1 MAEIDHMAQTKVLRP
16 PAPAPAP
23 AHPIT
28 ADQLLELEERQRTL
42 FNEQDNGP
50 ARIRTGCQEIDEY
63 VLCAGKAQSNGGFE
77 RGIVVGLS
85 AADGDE
91 SIGSRVITLNL
102 IASVLLQH
110 IDLVNVIQNSQS
122 ESTNKIKPKVVV
134 IDATGSFNLPLLVK
148 ILRSRLLKR
157 RREMRSRDDS
167 TMNINSGHN
176 ADESTEIDIQKE
188 VNALL
193 ELVAISRVFDIEG
206 LWEVLSELGQPHDL
220 SRNNGDDQEIP
231 TIIPPRTS
239 KPVEG
244 KAEPLHKIPD
254 EICDSEEED
263 IELTPPP
270 PPPSP
275 PPPVKPTTPTPSST
289 ETTPEILI
297 IDSMHHLISHLFTHS
312 EKVSAHNLLSLL
324 SQTLHTLT
332 HTHNILTILH
342 NSTLPTKSH
351 FAIPHP
357 SRQPQPPHPHPHPP
371 PPPPPTIQ
379 SIFPSPSQKPS
390 LGRIFDDFLNLHILI
405 SKLPKKREDAE
416 LLYCRDDNTFTS
428 RVGNEE
434 VAYSF
439 VFEVLRD
446 ECPVLG
452 GERKLGRR
460 FGDREQRWGVFEMG
474 GGVEGWF

>member
-1 MAEIDHMAQTKVLRP
+1 MVEIDHTAQTEVLYT

-50 ARIRTGCQEIDEY
+50 ARIRTGCQEIDDY
-63 VLCAGKAQSNGGFE
+63 VLCAGKDRLDGGFE

-91 SIGSRVITLNL
+91 STSSRVISLNL

-110 IDLVNVIQNSQS
+110 IDLVNVIQKSQS
-122 ESTNKIKPKVVV
+122 ESGNTTKPKVVV
-134 IDATGSFNLPLLVK
+134 IDTIGSFNLPLLVK

-157 RREMRSRDDS
+157 RYEMRSRDDV
-167 TMNINSGHN
+167 TMNLNDGHIT
-176 ADESTEIDIQKE
+176 DEIDIQKE

-206 LWEVLSELGQPHDL
+206 LWEVLSELGRPNDQPI
-220 SRNNGDDQEIP
+220 NNGADQEIP
-231 TIIPPRTS
+231 IIIPSRTS

-244 KAEPLHKIPD
+244 EAEPLHKIPD

-270 PPPSP
+270 PPP
-275 PPPVKPTTPTPSST
+275 VKPTAPTPSST
-289 ETTPEILI
+289 ETSPEILI
-297 IDSMHHLISHLFTHS
+297 IDSMHYLISHLFTHS

-324 SQTLHTLT
+324 SRTLHTLT
-332 HTHNILTILH
+332 HTQNILTILH
-342 NSTLPTKSH
+342 NTTISTKSN
-351 FAIPHP
+351 FANQKP
-357 SRQPQPPHPHPHPP
+357 SRHPLPP
-371 PPPPPTIQ
+371 PPLPIIQ
-379 SIFPSPSQKPS
+379 SIFSSTAHKPS
-390 LGRIFDDFLNLHILI
+390 LGRIFDDFLDLHIMI

-416 LLYCRDDNTFTS
+416 ILYCRDDTPYF
-428 RVGNEE
+428 GNED

-439 VFEVLRD
+439 LFEVLRD

-452 GERKLGRR
+452 GDRKLGRK

-474 GGVEGWF
+474 DGEGGVEGCF

>member
-1 MAEIDHMAQTKVLRP
+1 MAEIDHMAQKEVSHP
-16 PAPAPAP
+16 PAPAR
-23 AHPIT
+23 PIT
-28 ADQLLELEERQRTL
+28 ADQLLDLEERQRTL
-42 FNEQDNGP
+42 FNEKDNGP
-50 ARIRTGCQEIDEY
+50 ARIKTGCQEIDEY
-63 VLCAGKAQSNGGFE
+63 VLCAAKDQSNGGFE

-91 SIGSRVITLNL
+91 SIGSRVISLNL

-110 IDLVNVIQNSQS
+110 IDLVNVIQKSQS
-122 ESTNKIKPKVVV
+122 ESGNTTKPKVVV
-134 IDATGSFNLPLLVK
+134 IDTTGSFNLPLLVK

-157 RREMRSRDDS
+157 RYEMRSKDDI
-167 TMNINSGHN
+167 TMNLNDGQN
-176 ADESTEIDIQKE
+176 TDESVEIDTQKE

-206 LWEVLSELGQPHDL
+206 LWEVLSELGQPNDL
-220 SRNNGDDQEIP
+220 SRNDGGDQEIP
-231 TIIPPRTS
+231 ITIPSRTS
-239 KPVEG
+239 NPVEG
-244 KAEPLHKIPD
+244 KAEQLHKIPD

-270 PPPSP
+270 PPP
-275 PPPVKPTTPTPSST
+275 VKPTAPLPSST

-324 SQTLHTLT
+324 SRTLHTLT
-332 HTHNILTILH
+332 HTQNILTILH
-342 NSTLPTKSH
+342 NTTISTKSN
-351 FAIPHP
+351 FTTQQP
-357 SRQPQPPHPHPHPP
+357 SRQPPPPNLHPH

-379 SIFPSPSQKPS
+379 SIFTSTAQKPS
-390 LGRIFDDFLNLHILI
+390 LGRIFDDFLNLHIMI

-416 LLYCRDDNTFTS
+416 IFYCRDGTTS
-428 RVGNEE
+428 HFGNED
-434 VAYSF
+434 VACSF

-452 GERKLGRR
+452 GDRKLGRR
-460 FGDREQRWGVFEMG
+460 FGDREQRWGFLRWGMGMG
-474 GGVEGWF
+474 GGVEGCF

>member
-1 MAEIDHMAQTKVLRP
+1 MAQIDHTAQTEVLHP
-16 PAPAPAP
+16 PAPAPAPAP

-42 FNEQDNGP
+42 FNEKDNGQ

-63 VLCAGKAQSNGGFE
+63 VLCAGKDQSNGGFE

-91 SIGSRVITLNL
+91 STGSRVISLNL
-102 IASVLLQH
+102 IASVLLQN
-110 IDLVNVIQNSQS
+110 IDLVNTIQKSQS
-122 ESTNKIKPKVVV
+122 ESRNTIKPKAVV
-134 IDATGSFNLPLLVK
+134 IDTTGSFSLPLLVK

-157 RREMRSRDDS
+157 RYEMRSRDDI
-167 TMNINSGHN
+167 TMNLNDGH
-176 ADESTEIDIQKE
+176 STDEIDTQKE

-206 LWEVLSELGQPHDL
+206 LWEVLSELGRPNDQP
-220 SRNNGDDQEIP
+220 RNNRGDQEIP
-231 TIIPPRTS
+231 TITPSRTS
-239 KPVEG
+239 KSIEG
-244 KAEPLHKIPD
+244 EAETLHKMPD

-270 PPPSP
+270 PPPA
-275 PPPVKPTTPTPSST
+275 KPTTPPPSST
-289 ETTPEILI
+289 ETSPEILI
-297 IDSMHHLISHLFTHS
+297 IDSMHYLISHLFTHS

-324 SQTLHTLT
+324 SRTLHTLT
-332 HTHNILTILH
+332 HTQNILTILH
-342 NSTLPTKSH
+342 NTTISTKSN
-351 FAIPHP
+351 FINQQP
-357 SRQPQPPHPHPHPP
+357 SRQPPPPP

-379 SIFPSPSQKPS
+379 SIFNSTAQKPS
-390 LGRIFDDFLNLHILI
+390 LGRIFDDFLHLHIMI

-416 LLYCRDDNTFTS
+416 ILYCRDDTS
-428 RVGNEE
+428 HFGNED

-452 GERKLGRR
+452 GDRKLGRR

-474 GGVEGWF
+474 GEGWS

>member
-1 MAEIDHMAQTKVLRP
+1 MAEIDHMAQTKVLYP
-16 PAPAPAP
+16 PAPAP

-28 ADQLLELEERQRTL
+28 ADQLLELEERQRAL
-42 FNEQDNGP
+42 FNEKGDGS
-50 ARIRTGCQEIDEY
+50 ARIRTGCQDIDNY
-63 VLCAGKAQSNGGFE
+63 VLCASKDRLDGGFE

-91 SIGSRVITLNL
+91 STSSRVISLNL

-110 IDLVNVIQNSQS
+110 IDLVNVIQTFQS
-122 ESTNKIKPKVVV
+122 ESTNRSKPKVVV
-134 IDATGSFNLPLLVK
+134 IDTTGSFNLPLLVK

-157 RREMRSRDDS
+157 RYEMRSRNDI
-167 TMNINSGHN
+167 TMNLNDGQN
-176 ADESTEIDIQKE
+176 TDESTEIDIQKE

-206 LWEVLSELGQPHDL
+206 LWEVLSELGRPNDL
-220 SRNNGDDQEIP
+220 SRNNGDDQEMPTTIP
-231 TIIPPRTS
+231 SRTS

-244 KAEPLHKIPD
+244 KTEPLHTIPD
-254 EICDSEEED
+254 EICDSEDED

-270 PPPSP
+270 PPP
-275 PPPVKPTTPTPSST
+275 PVKPPAPTSNST
-289 ETTPEILI
+289 ETSPEILI
-297 IDSMHHLISHLFTHS
+297 IDSMHHLITHLFTHS
-312 EKVSAHNLLSLL
+312 EKISAHNLLSLL
-324 SQTLHTLT
+324 SRTFHTLT
-332 HTHNILTILH
+332 RTQNILTILH
-342 NSTLPTKSH
+342 NTTTSTKST
-351 FAIPHP
+351 FANQHP
-357 SRQPQPPHPHPHPP
+357 SRQPS
-371 PPPPPTIQ
+371 PPTIQ
-379 SIFPSPSQKPS
+379 SIFTSTAQKPS
-390 LGRIFDDFLNLHILI
+390 LGRIFDDFLNLHIMI

-416 LLYCRDDNTFTS
+416 MLYARDDNTS
-428 RVGNEE
+428 HVGNED

-474 GGVEGWF
+474 DGDGEWS

>member
-1 MAEIDHMAQTKVLRP
+1 MAEMDHMAQIEVSYH
-16 PAPAPAP
+16 PAPAPAAVS

-28 ADQLLELEERQRTL
+28 ADQLLELEERQRAL
-42 FNEQDNGP
+42 FIEKDNGS
-50 ARIRTGCQEIDEY
+50 ARIKTGCQEIDEY
-63 VLCAGKAQSNGGFE
+63 VLCAGKDHSNGGFE

-91 SIGSRVITLNL
+91 STGSRVISLNL

-122 ESTNKIKPKVVV
+122 ESTNKTKPKVVV
-134 IDATGSFNLPLLVK
+134 IDTTGSFNLPLLVK

-157 RREMRSRDDS
+157 RYETRSRNDI
-167 TMNINSGHN
+167 TMNHN
-176 ADESTEIDIQKE
+176 DGQNTDESTEIDIQKE

-206 LWEVLSELGQPHDL
+206 LWEVLSELGRPNDRP
-220 SRNNGDDQEIP
+220 RNNGGDQEMSTTIP
-231 TIIPPRTS
+231 SRSS
-239 KPVEG
+239 KPVEAE
-244 KAEPLHKIPD
+244 AEPSHKIPD

-270 PPPSP
+270 PPP
-275 PPPVKPTTPTPSST
+275 PVKPPAPTPSLT
-289 ETTPEILI
+289 ETSPEILI

-312 EKVSAHNLLSLL
+312 EKISAHNLLSLL

-332 HTHNILTILH
+332 HTQNILTILH
-342 NSTLPTKSH
+342 NTTTSTKSN
-351 FAIPHP
+351 FANQHP
-357 SRQPQPPHPHPHPP
+357 SRQPPPPHPP
-371 PPPPPTIQ
+371 PTIH
-379 SIFPSPSQKPS
+379 SIFTSTAQKPS
-390 LGRIFDDFLNLHILI
+390 LGRIFDDFLNLHIMI
-405 SKLPKKREDAE
+405 SKLPKKRGDAE
-416 LLYCRDDNTFTS
+416 MLYGRDDDTS
-428 RVGNEE
+428 HVGNED

-452 GERKLGRR
+452 GDRKLGRR

-474 GGVEGWF
+474 DGYGGWGRGWS